1 MDPHPARRSPQP
13 KESAPNPRTPRP
25 THNAFID
32 THPNTHP
39 NTHPDRHT
47 DRHTETAKHPSR
59 SPGQG
64 FHPVG
69 PPSLLRGSDRP
80 DDSLFPDRELA
91 ANQDFVLAVLGF
103 WLVISPWVF
112 QFADALTPR
121 WTAVVV
127 GSLDLLLAFEN
138 RLWPSRYGHWA
149 TLVLGV
155 LLFCSPFLLPGTHPP
170 QSAANAVSIGAALVG
185 WSGWALA
192 RLHDEQAVR

>member
-1 MDPHPARRSPQP
+1 MDPHPARTSPQQ

-32 THPNTHP
+32 TQ
-39 NTHPDRHT
+39 PDTSERPS
-47 DRHTETAKHPSR
+47 HPSSLR
-59 SPGQG
+59 PG
-64 FHPVG
+64 FHPVV

-80 DDSLFPDRELA
+80 DDSIFPDRELA

-121 WTAVVV
+121 WTAVVI

-192 RLHDEQAVR
+192 RIHDEQAVR